1 MRKGYLNKIPIVA
14 GDANKVSTNIYYKE
28 NPDGTITLYKRVNGK
43 LQSITSGSNDGGG
56 VDAML
61 QEYGFTEL
69 GPSLQDQ
76 IEYSYNF
83 LKKYNLIREGQ
94 SGISFSQLHYVL
106 NSSSLN
112 LTDLVKVFYL
122 PTIIYDNPA
131 LEVVKVMDYFPNLVF
146 CDGIDIAV
154 DPASEAR
161 ASFQDLYGG
170 LPSLREII
178 FIQGIPDNCRSLRG
192 TFAGCQSLQELP
204 FEGAATS
211 KITDFYGM
219 LTDCASLNKVELDFS
234 SVTESELLY
243 LTIDTTKT
251 PLTITDFKVSG
262 TIYPDVPKTFIGDMP
277 FLSRESLLSVLN
289 ALHDYSG
296 GEGHS
301 IYIPSTSLAK
311 LTEEDKKI
319 ASSKNWTIESG
330 EST

>member
-1 MRKGYLNKIPIVA
+1 MG
-14 GDANKVSTNIYYKE
+14 
-28 NPDGTITLYKRVNGK
+28 
-43 LQSITSGSNDGGG
+43 
-56 VDAML
+56 
-61 QEYGFTEL
+61 
-69 GPSLQDQ
+69 
-76 IEYSYNF
+76 
-83 LKKYNLIREGQ
+83 
-94 SGISFSQLHYVL
+94 
-106 NSSSLN
+106 
-112 LTDLVKVFYL
+112 
-122 PTIIYDNPA
+122 
-131 LEVVKVMDYFPNLVF
+131 YFPNLVF

-192 TFAGCQSLQELP
+192 TFASCQSLQELP

-234 SVTESELLY
+234 SVTDSENLS
-243 LTIDTTKT
+243 LTIKGDIS

-262 TIYPDVPKTFIGDMP
+262 TIYPNVPETFISDMP

-296 GEGHS
+296 GEKHY
-301 IYIPSTSLAK
+301 IYMNIATGTT
-311 LTEEDKKI
+311 LTEEDGQI
-319 ASSKNWTIESG
+319 ASNKNWDIRV
-330 EST
+330 

>member
-28 NPDGTITLYKRVNGK
+28 NPDGTITLYKRINGK

-106 NSSSLN
+106 NSSSLS

-131 LEVVKVMDYFPNLVF
+131 LEVVNVMGYFPNLVF

-154 DPASEAR
+154 DPSSEQR
-161 ASFQDLYGG
+161 ASFEDLCNG
-170 LPSLREII
+170 LSSLREII
-178 FIQGIPDNCRSLRG
+178 FIQGIPDNCRSLRKA
-192 TFAGCQSLQELP
+192 FAGCMSLQELP
-204 FEGAATS
+204 FEGTATS

-234 SVTESELLY
+234 GVTESENLY
-243 LTIDTTKT
+243 LTINTTKT
-251 PLTITDFKVSG
+251 PLIITDFKVSG

-289 ALHDYSG
+289 ALYDYSG
-296 GEGHS
+296 GEAHS
-301 IYIPSTSLAK
+301 IYIDSTGLAK
-311 LTEEDKKI
+311 LTEEDKQN
-319 ASSKNWTIESG
+319 ASNKNWTIESG

>member
-69 GPSLQDQ
+69 VLHYQDQ

-83 LKKYNLIREGQ
+83 LKKHNLIREGQ
-94 SGISFSQLHYVL
+94 SGISFSQLHQVL
-106 NSSSLN
+106 NSDSV
-112 LTDLVKVFYL
+112 DWVGVAKVFYL
-122 PTIIYDNPA
+122 PTIIYDDPT
-131 LEVVKVMDYFPNLVF
+131 LEIGSVLADFVNLVL

-154 DPASEAR
+154 DPASYLK
-161 ASFQDLYGG
+161 ASLQDLCAE
-170 LPSLREII
+170 LHSLREII
-178 FIQGIPDNCRSLRG
+178 FIQGIPDNCISLRRA
-192 TFAGCQSLQELP
+192 FAGCRSLQELP

-219 LTDCASLNKVELDFS
+219 LTDCISLNKVELDFS
-234 SVTESELLY
+234 SVTDSENLS
-243 LTIDTTKT
+243 LTIKGDIS

-262 TIYPDVPKTFIGDMP
+262 TIYPNVPETFISDMP

-296 GEGHS
+296 GEKHY
-301 IYIPSTSLAK
+301 IYI
-311 LTEEDKKI
+311 
-319 ASSKNWTIESG
+319 
-330 EST
+330 